1 MAERDD
7 ELLKRKSEK
16 IDAVGKVYLSAK
28 KARRTSARQR
38 EEKESVSAGCQEC
51 ELRAPIS

>member
-16 IDAVGKVYLSAK
+16 IDAVGKVYLAAK
-28 KARRTSARQR
+28 KARCLPPDNAR
-38 EEKESVSAGCQEC
+38 KK
-51 ELRAPIS
+51 RA